1 MNTEDYNAAAA
12 MYTILRSKEF
22 RLINAYCESRQN
34 CSECV
39 FGTTYQDYSIC
50 TALDVPNAEELIENA
65 IEACKT
71 YLKKHK
77 DKDPDYRNKKMI
89 LKKKRLSELLKSM

>member
-12 MYTILRSKEF
+12 MYKILRSKEF
-22 RLINAYCESRQN
+22 KLINAYCESRQN

-39 FGTTYQDYSIC
+39 FGTTCQDYSIC
-50 TALDVPNAEELIENA
+50 TVLDVPNLEELIENA
-65 IEACKT
+65 TEACKT

-77 DKDPDYRNKKMI
+77 NKDLICKKMI
-89 LKKKRLSELLKSM
+89 LKKKRLSELLKSV